1 MRVVQ
6 VALPAASGSQIV
18 FEVGIAV
25 DGREW
30 RERSASEVGVKY
42 DARGIDYPL
51 QRGLA
56 EALQGAADGV
66 FEGGRLLA
74 GADGL
79 ARSIKRLADLFD
91 DQGMRKSAGRQCEP
105 PEQLIDGRKGGK
117 VH

>member
-1 MRVVQ
+1 M
-6 VALPAASGSQIV
+6 
-18 FEVGIAV
+18 
-25 DGREW
+25 
-30 RERSASEVGVKY
+30 KY

-74 GADGL
+74 DADVL
-79 ARSIKRLADLFD
+79 AHSIKRLANLFD
-91 DQGMRKSAGRQCEP
+91 DQTMRKTAGRQCEP
-105 PEQLIDGRKGGK
+105 PEKLIDGGKGGK